1 MITPIY
7 KHTIKYL
14 YYMVS
19 KIMVR
24 STLTSL
30 LVFTLACTKAQ
41 DLREPTI
48 QKDLRETVE
57 VVTPIFT
64 VIYSETKEQPITLT
78 YKSSN
83 RPKNVDR
90 GSMNFYTEDDYHTSD
105 NKDYYRNVWDKGHLA
120 PAATFSDSRENLK
133 QTFSYLNCA
142 LQNQYLNRG
151 EWRLLEEQERK
162 WDDIQELIVTVD
174 IEFSDS
180 ILPTGANL
188 PSRFIKHIKFT
199 ADNGYKCYSFPNE
212 RPENDW
218 EDYEVQH
225 IHD

>member
-1 MITPIY
+1 MNTLKGIINF
-7 KHTIKYL
+7 
-14 YYMVS
+14 MVS
-19 KIMVR
+19 NTMVR
-24 STLTSL
+24 IYLTCL

-48 QKDLRETVE
+48 QKDLREE
-57 VVTPIFT
+57 VLIETSIFT
-64 VIYSETKEQPITLT
+64 VKYSEIKEQPLELI
-78 YKSSN
+78 YKSTD

-162 WDDIQELIVTVD
+162 WDDEQDLIITVK

-180 ILPTGANL
+180 ILPTGANI
-188 PSRFIKHIKFT
+188 PSTFTKCIEFT
-199 ADNGYKCYSFPNE
+199 ADNDIKCYSFPNE
-212 RPENDW
+212 RPEKGW
-218 EDYEVQH
+218 EEYE
-225 IHD
+225 IEYDPN